1 MYDLNYYEN
10 LLRIHSATAERIS
23 DIRWHFIEQGVYL
36 PAGRGWRS
44 KLRVLDYGSGVG
56 WFRAWR
62 PPWAEVWSYDIGLY
76 PQTGIDMVPYDVTC
90 FWDVLEHIRD
100 FQDIEPILM
109 LSKKVACTVP
119 IIPDE
124 GLSEWKHFKPGEHLH
139 YFTKDSLVALFD
151 KFGFSPMVENDC
163 ECPPRKDVTT
173 FLFANRWRP

>member
-10 LLRIHSATAERIS
+10 LLRIHSATAESICKR
-23 DIRWHFIEQGVYL
+23 RWLFLSEHIQDL
-36 PAGRGWRS
+36 
-44 KLRVLDYGSGVG
+44 KKVLDYGSGVG
-56 WFRAWR
+56 WFRAWA
-62 PPWAEVWSYDIGLY
+62 PPGIAVWSYDIGLY
-76 PQTGIDMVPYDVTC
+76 PQTGIDLIGYDVTC

-119 IIPDE
+119 IIPEE